1 MVAKE
6 NGSNEVSEVKSSPE
20 RTTPSVKWND
30 SDMRTTYANVVNA
43 TSTREEVTLFFGTNL
58 TWNPNDAKDFKVQLS
73 DRIILTPFAAKR
85 LNAILARN
93 LAEYENRYG
102 ALKLPVSRERQER
115 QA

>member
-1 MVAKE
+1 MAAKE
-6 NGSNEVSEVKSSPE
+6 DGPHAETAAADNPE
-20 RTTPSVKWND
+20 RTTPSVEWDD
-30 SDMRTTYANVVNA
+30 SQMRTTYANVVNA

-102 ALKLPVSRERQER
+102 PLKIPTSS
-115 QA
+115 